1 MMYPTKVYRGYPWY
15 LDELLTRPYNF
26 KHQHVKQKTE
36 RERAHMRR
44 TTFHET
50 ESHRISHRHSSWV
63 KSLYFMVKSWLNHS

>member
-36 RERAHMRR
+36 RERESAHATHNFSRNR
-44 TTFHET
+44 KP
-50 ESHRISHRHSSWV
+50 SNQSS
-63 KSLYFMVKSWLNHS
+63 SFIMG

>member
-36 RERAHMRR
+36 RERTCDAQLF
-44 TTFHET
+44 TKPKAI
-50 ESHRISHRHSSWV
+50 ESVIVIHHGLNPYISW
-63 KSLYFMVKSWLNHS
+63 

>member
-36 RERAHMRR
+36 RERKR
-44 TTFHET
+44 TCDAQLFTKPKAS
-50 ESHRISHRHSSWV
+50 ESVIVIHHGLNPYISW
-63 KSLYFMVKSWLNHS
+63 